1 MLTRVDAVAISGAI
15 ILNNPPLLTLL
26 QQQVNA
32 MIVGS
37 ALEVGLAVLGE
48 NAPLIGAALLLEVSE
63 NTILH

>member
-1 MLTRVDAVAISGAI
+1 M
-15 ILNNPPLLTLL
+15 LNNPPLFTLL

-32 MIVGS
+32 MVVGS

-48 NAPLIGAALLLEVSE
+48 NAPLIGAALLLEVPE

>member
-1 MLTRVDAVAISGAI
+1 
-15 ILNNPPLLTLL
+15 
-26 QQQVNA
+26 

-48 NAPLIGAALLLEVSE
+48 KAPLIGAALLLEVPE